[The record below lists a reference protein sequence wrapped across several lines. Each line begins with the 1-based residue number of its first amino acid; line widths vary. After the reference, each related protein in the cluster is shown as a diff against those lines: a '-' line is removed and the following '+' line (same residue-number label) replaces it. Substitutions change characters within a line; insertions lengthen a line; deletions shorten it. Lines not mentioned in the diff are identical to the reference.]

1 MDQSEIKEVL
11 LDEFDMQIAHVDKA
25 VERIHKFDGMLAEAF
40 VAYVKDKKIP
50 ELSEGKY
57 AFEIL
62 QRDYRLSPVG
72 VFLMLDWLKKDKER
86 AEYALSL
93 I

>member
-1 MDQSEIKEVL
+1 MDKSGIREML

-25 VERIHKFDGMLAEAF
+25 AERIHKFDGKLAEAF
-40 VAYVKDKKIP
+40 TSYVKDKKIP

-57 AFEIL
+57 SFENL
-62 QRDYRLSPVG
+62 QNDYGLNPIG
-72 VFLMLDWLKKDKER
+72 VFLMLDWLKKDKAR